1 MNVKSRLERSFYD
14 RDTLI
19 VAREL
24 LGKRLVRQIDGA
36 RLAGRIVETEAYTQ
50 DDAACHASR
59 GCTPRTAVM
68 FGPPGHAYVYF
79 IYGMHHCF
87 NVVTESEGTA
97 GAVLIRALE
106 PVEGLDQML
115 ARRRGHSGVAL
126 TNGPA
131 RLCYALGIDRTLN
144 GVDLVTGDRLWIEP
158 DQTIPDAQIARG
170 PRIGVRGDERALN
183 CPWRFWVRDH
193 PYVSK

>member
-1 MNVKSRLERSFYD
+1 LNVKSRLERSFYD